1 MKKRQGTATPNRARG
16 VSAHRS
22 GDSLEAWGGIVSAHL
37 EDWADELG
45 CTPEDV
51 LRAVDSAGID
61 PLVDTAESKGR
72 GKDRDRP
79 EDPALRSL
87 AITTDDAQTLK
98 NILSQ

>member
-1 MKKRQGTATPNRARG
+1 MKKRQGTATPNRSQG
-16 VSAHRS
+16 VSPHAS
-22 GDSLEAWGGIVSAHL
+22 GDTLESWGGIVSAHV
-37 EDWADELG
+37 EDFAEELG
-45 CTPEDV
+45 CTPDEV
-51 LRAVDSAGID
+51 LGAVDSAGID

-87 AITTDDAQTLK
+87 AITTDDVQTLK

>member
-1 MKKRQGTATPNRARG
+1 MQGTATPNRAQG
-16 VSAHRS
+16 VSPHAS
-22 GDSLEAWGGIVSAHL
+22 GDTLESWGGIVSAHL
-37 EDWADELG
+37 EDFAEELG

-51 LRAVDSAGID
+51 LGAVDSAGID

-87 AITTDDAQTLK
+87 AITTDELDTLT
-98 NILSQ
+98 NLID

>member
-1 MKKRQGTATPNRARG
+1 MQGTATPNRAQG
-16 VSAHRS
+16 VSPHAS
-22 GDSLEAWGGIVSAHL
+22 GDTLESWGGIVSAHV
-37 EDWADELG
+37 EDFAEELG
-45 CTPEDV
+45 CTPDEV
-51 LRAVDSAGID
+51 LGAVDSASID

-87 AITTDDAQTLK
+87 AITTDDVQTLK

>member
-1 MKKRQGTATPNRARG
+1 MRGTSSPNRAQG
-16 VSAHRS
+16 VSRHRS
-22 GDSLEAWGGIVSAHL
+22 GDTLEVWGGIVSAHV
-37 EDWADELG
+37 EDFAEELG

-51 LRAVDSAGID
+51 LGAVENASID

-87 AITTDDAQTLK
+87 AITTDDVQTLK